1 MKNFH
6 KKAFSLVELSMVILI
21 IGILIAGVS
30 RGIDLYQDMRLATAR
45 SLTQNSRV
53 NRIEDLTM
61 WFESTSEQSFEK
73 PNPNDGDRIA
83 LWKNIN
89 FKLSNRIDVVQSTQ
103 DSKPYYVRNAIN
115 GNPALRFDNTQ
126 FLTASNVKISEIVS
140 SDQATVF
147 MVQNNFSGDDTT
159 STFGWNNGNYR
170 FQSHAQEGGK
180 VLIDYGRDSNPNLMR
195 TATPAL
201 TDFLNQNKI
210 ITFVKNGPNVKIKIN
225 SAIMANSSNSDN
237 SIDTSLSADF
247 SIGRYPPANYSYCFR
262 GYIGEFIVFKK
273 ALTDAEIKDIE
284 KYLSKKWSIKI

>member
-30 RGIDLYQDMRLATAR
+30 QGIDLYQDMRLATAR

-89 FKLSNRIDVVQSTQ
+89 FKLSNRIDVAQSTQ
-103 DSKPYYVRNAIN
+103 ASKPFYVRNAIN
-115 GNPALRFDNTQ
+115 NIPALRFNNAQ
-126 FLTASNVKISEIVS
+126 VLVASNVKISEIVS

-147 MVQNNFSGDDTT
+147 MVQNNFSGYSTT
-159 STFGWNNGNYR
+159 TTFGWVKDSNR
-170 FQSHAQEGGK
+170 FQSHAQENNI
-180 VLIDYGRDSNPNLMR
+180 VLIDYGNTNNAGHR
-195 TATPAL
+195 TSTPVL
-201 TDFLNQNKI
+201 TNFLNQNKI
-210 ITFVKNGPNVKIKIN
+210 ITFVKNGSNVKIKIN
-225 SAIMANSSNSDN
+225 SALLINSSSSSATMDM
-237 SIDTSLSADF
+237 SLSADF
-247 SIGRYPPANYSYCFR
+247 SIGKFLPDNNYFFL

-273 ALTDAEIKDIE
+273 ALTDAEINDVE